1 MRLRTAFAALS
12 IVALSAAC
20 TREAEAP
27 PEPVQPAPAPAPR
40 LATTVSY
47 ACESGQSVA
56 VAYPDA
62 SSAQVTWGGRT
73 YTMRSVEAASGARY
87 AGSGLEWWTATRGG
101 IESGTL
107 SRLGPDRDVG
117 GSTLERCSRPS
128 PPAAPGPVPAPR
140 PAPGVVPAA
149 AAPCKGP
156 QLKLSNDAGDAG
168 MGHRR
173 AIMALQN
180 VGTAACSLTG
190 YPAVTLLDGRGQAL
204 TSVRANRRPGS
215 YFSAGQA
222 PTPVTLRPRDKAFFD
237 LAWTVIPDE
246 SEGETTCPTAA
257 RIRLTAPDDTSPVAL
272 AQTFTPCGGEVD
284 VSPFRPVA
292 ELRPAA

>member
-1 MRLRTAFAALS
+1 MRLRTAVAALS

-20 TREAEAP
+20 TREEAEP
-27 PEPVQPAPAPAPR
+27 TPAPAEPSPAPAAR
-40 LATTVSY
+40 SASTISY

-73 YTMRSVEAASGARY
+73 YTLRSAQAASGARY

-107 SRLGPDRDVG
+107 SRLGSDQNTG
-117 GSTLERCSRPS
+117 GSTLERCSRPAPS
-128 PPAAPGPVPAPR
+128 PTTPGPVPGPT
-140 PAPGVVPAA
+140 PDVVPA

-173 AIMALQN
+173 AILALQN

-190 YPAVTLLDGRGQAL
+190 YPAVTLLDARGQAL
-204 TSVRANRRPGS
+204 TSVRANPRPGS
-215 YFSAGQA
+215 YFRAGQA
-222 PTPVTLRPRDKAFFD
+222 PTPVTLRPRDKAFLD

-246 SEGETTCPTAA
+246 SEGETTCPTAT
-257 RIRLTAPDDTSPVAL
+257 RIRLTAPDDTSPVTL
-272 AQTFTPCGGEVD
+272 AQTFTPCGGDVE

-292 ELRPAA
+292 EPEPAA